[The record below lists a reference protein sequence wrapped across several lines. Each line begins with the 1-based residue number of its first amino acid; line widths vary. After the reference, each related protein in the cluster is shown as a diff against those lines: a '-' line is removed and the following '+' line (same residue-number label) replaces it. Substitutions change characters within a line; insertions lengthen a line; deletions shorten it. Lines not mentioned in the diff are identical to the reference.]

1 MRRRLAFEAE
11 SHFVN
16 LMTWMASAA
25 ALAFVP
31 AQALA
36 QPDRPAGPV
45 AVEGDADQLQQL
57 LLNLAMNALDVVP
70 RRGSLE
76 IELRLPQ
83 SGWVEVRVSDSGP
96 GIAPALLT
104 RVFEPFFSGKDSGLG
119 LGLGL
124 TVSRRIA
131 EDHGGSLD
139 AFNRP
144 EGGACFVLRL
154 PVSQG

>member
-1 MRRRLAFEAE
+1 
-11 SHFVN
+11 
-16 LMTWMASAA
+16 
-25 ALAFVP
+25 
-31 AQALA
+31 
-36 QPDRPAGPV
+36 
-45 AVEGDADQLQQL
+45 GDADQLQQL
-57 LLNLAMNALDVVP
+57 LLNLALNALDVVP

-83 SGWVEVRVSDSGP
+83 PGWVEIRVSDSGT
-96 GIAPALLT
+96 GIAPALLM
-104 RVFEPFFSGKDSGLG
+104 RIFEPFVSGKDSGLG

-131 EDHGGSLD
+131 EDHGGNLE

-154 PVSQG
+154 PVPHG